1 MSRTHT
7 RSGHV
12 AQAIRWRQSKAMQDR
27 LTRGL
32 VRLVL
37 VVIGVTFMLPF
48 YWMLSTS
55 LKPDAQLAV
64 YPPVW
69 APHPLM
75 WSNYVDAVT
84 EQPFFLYL
92 RNTLIICAVT
102 LVGVVFSS
110 SVCAYGF
117 SRISWRGRNMLF
129 FLMLSTLMLPYQVTM
144 IPLFVLF
151 SKVFHWI
158 NTFYPLTVPAFGGDA
173 FSIFLL
179 RQFFMGIPRELTDAA
194 VIDGANEWR
203 IFTRVIL
210 PLAKPALAAVALFN
224 FTGTWNDFLNP
235 LIYINDSN
243 KFTLTLGLYSF
254 LGDHASQWQLLYASA
269 VLITIPPLILF
280 FFAQKTFIQGIALSG
295 IKG

>member
-1 MSRTHT
+1 MSQLR
-7 RSGHV
+7 
-12 AQAIRWRQSKAMQDR
+12 AQPRQAVQSVSWRQSRAVQER
-27 LTRGL
+27 LTRWV

-37 VVIGVTFMLPF
+37 VLVGITFMLPF
-48 YWMLSTS
+48 YWMISTS

-64 YPPVW
+64 FPPIWV
-69 APHPLM
+69 PHPLM
-75 WSNYVDAVT
+75 WSNYYDAMT
-84 EQPFFLYL
+84 EQPFLLYL
-92 RNTLIICAVT
+92 QNTLIICAAVVT
-102 LVGVVFSS
+102 GVVLSS

-117 SRISWRGRNMLF
+117 SRISWRGRNVLF
-129 FLMLSTLMLPYQVTM
+129 IVMLSSLMLPYQVTM
-144 IPLFVLF
+144 IPLFVVF
-151 SKVFHWI
+151 SKVFHWV
-158 NTFYPLTVPAFGGDA
+158 NTFLPLTVPAFFGDA

-194 VIDGANEWR
+194 VIDGASEWR
-203 IFTRVIL
+203 IFTRIIL

-224 FTGTWNDFLNP
+224 FTSTWNDFLNP
-235 LIYINDSN
+235 LIYLNDSE

-254 LGDHASQWQLLYASA
+254 LGDHSSQWQLLYASA